1 MNAETL
7 HLMLTGYLVA
17 MFVLALVYLRRRPLT
32 WIQFAAWGL
41 LALLVPALGPF
52 LVILSQP
59 GKTNRTR
66 TSADERG
73 SFRVLRVDPRPISRK
88 RAEIVRARR
97 KR

>member
-7 HLMLTGYLVA
+7 RLMLTGYLVA

-32 WIQFAAWGL
+32 WVQFAAWGL
-41 LALLVPALGPF
+41 FALLVPALGPF
-52 LVILSQP
+52 LVILAHP
-59 GKTNRTR
+59 G
-66 TSADERG
+66 DY
-73 SFRVLRVDPRPISRK
+73 RK